1 MTGGNPDWVFGEL
14 AEYLE
19 DRHARRNDNTYK
31 HVGEIGD
38 TKVRKS
44 VTHQKAAHD
53 RLAEQGELPD
63 DVPADYYE
71 TRTAR
76 DVRPIEGTET
86 ASRAVAHDD
95 AATLRS
101 MVGAP
106 EKSTDLSYQE
116 PIRQVI
122 QLLDERPTPMMYVA
136 GPPGTGKTYLAKWFV
151 ELWRDNVAPNG
162 IVASNLRTLQPPEHH
177 EDDRHGHVAGFA
189 DLVEWVEQDSTDDHY
204 SDDGVAPKAILIDE
218 ASSALVGSGKT
229 GYDVRQY
236 VAPMLFKIRE
246 HVTNNGLVIW
256 IGHDSGDVHPI
267 FRALALYVEKLNEK
281 DWTVYE
287 TVRNRSGVDEIGSY
301 TGTPPGNWQVGEF
314 EKPSFELDPT
324 SDDGDGED
332 GAGDGAESVDAET
345 RRRDALAIN
354 AVTVKQQTGKA
365 NDDIA
370 ADDLNDARSGEWVR
384 QRWKDYKSG
393 ELTEWL
399 SPHGREMLDAFGL

>member
-1 MTGGNPDWVFGEL
+1 MSDNPDWVFGEL

-19 DRHARRNDNTYK
+19 GRHARRNDNTYK
-31 HVGEIGD
+31 HVGEISD
-38 TKVRKS
+38 TKVRRS
-44 VTHQKAAHD
+44 LTHQKAAHD
-53 RLAEQGELPD
+53 RLAEKGELPD
-63 DVPADYYE
+63 CAPGDYYD

-86 ASRAVAHDD
+86 ASRAVARDD
-95 AATLRS
+95 ASTLRS

-151 ELWRDNVAPNG
+151 ELWKDNVAPNG

-177 EDDRHGHVAGFA
+177 EDDRHGHVAGFD
-189 DLVEWVEQDSTDDHY
+189 DLVEWVEQDARPGEHH
-204 SDDGVAPKAILIDE
+204 SDEHVTPKAILIDE

-246 HVTNNGLVIW
+246 HVTNDGLVIW

-287 TVRNRSGVDEIGSY
+287 TVRNRSGVDEIGSF

-324 SDDGDGED
+324 
-332 GAGDGAESVDAET
+332 GAGDGGESDAVESVDAET

-354 AVTVKQQTGKA
+354 AVTVKQTTGKS
-365 NDDIA
+365 NDEIA
-370 ADDLNDARSGEWVR
+370 TGDLSEARSGEWVR
-384 QRWKDYKSG
+384 QRWNDYQSG
-393 ELTEWL
+393 ELREWL
-399 SPHGREMLDAFGL
+399 SPHGREMLDAFDL